1 MMDGAWAAL
10 LAKYGQP
17 VVLHQGDTTVEARAF
32 LQPIREKGQAQS
44 LPSPLGWQREDR
56 FLYLGD
62 PSCPLTANRSDWVE
76 FEGEGYTVTSAH
88 PVYVGSSVS
97 HIWAVLRP
105 RDAREEAGA

>member
-1 MMDGAWAAL
+1 MMDAAWAAL
-10 LAKYGQP
+10 LAKYGQR
-17 VVLHQGDTTVEARAF
+17 VVLHQGDSTVNARAF

-62 PSCPLTANRSDWVE
+62 PNHPLSDHGDWVE
-76 FEGEGYTVTSAH
+76 FEETGYAVASAH
-88 PVYVGSSVS
+88 PVYVGNSVS

-105 RDAREEAGA
+105 RDTGEEAGA